1 MEMDDKLSFSTS
13 FRTFDGYD
21 YSSIATIDIKKSINA
36 LAVDP
41 NDNYIAIIESIR
53 DSNIYSSQDN
63 VAKVYEIG
71 RCREE
76 DDEERDDE
84 DEDEDDGEESE
95 DSYLDEELNENDD
108 FSSSD
113 ISIISDIISDANSD
127 EFDTE
132 NMSSDD
138 EEDVFYQL
146 NN

>member
-1 MEMDDKLSFSTS
+1 MEDDKLLFNTS

-21 YSSIATIDIKKSINA
+21 YSSIATNDIKRSISA

-41 NDNYIAIIESIR
+41 NDNYIAIIEAIR
-53 DSNIYSSQDN
+53 DASIYSQDN
-63 VAKVYEIG
+63 VVKVYEIG

-84 DEDEDDGEESE
+84 DDEDEDGGEESE
-95 DSYLDEELNENDD
+95 DSYLDEEINENE

-113 ISIISDIISDANSD
+113 ISIISDFFTDHDSDNVDDSD
-127 EFDTE
+127 TSP
-132 NMSSDD
+132 SSDD
-138 EEDVFYQL
+138 EDVFYQL